1 MRIVDVI
8 RKKRDGAEL
17 TREEL
22 ALLVEGYGRNEV
34 SDYQAAAFL
43 MAVYFQSLSD
53 SELADLTDLYV
64 RSGVTVDLSELPG
77 VKVDKHSTGGVGDK
91 ASLVVAPIVAAAG
104 CRVPMISGRGL
115 AHTGG
120 TVDKLESIPG
130 FNTALSMEQFEQAL
144 RTTGCAIIAQT
155 AELAPAD
162 GKLYSLRD
170 ATGTVES
177 IPLIAAS
184 IMSKK
189 LVEGIDALLLDV
201 KTGSGAF
208 MKKQTEARRLA
219 QAMVTIG
226 RRMGKRMLALITDM
240 DQPLGNA
247 VGNAL
252 EVMEA
257 VNTLQGK
264 GPPDL
269 TELSLELAA
278 RMLALADPNRS
289 GEEARELANSLLA
302 DGSALAKF
310 RQIIEAQGGDA
321 GVIDAFERLPTASAG
336 HSITTPRSGYVTQVN
351 AEEIGMAAVL
361 LGAGRERLDS
371 AIDHAVGIV
380 VERKVG
386 EQVEAGESLCTL
398 YYNDERGLEEVVQ
411 MVEDAF
417 HIASVAPEPRPL
429 IYEVIQ

>member
-91 ASLVVAPIVAAAG
+91 TSLVVAPIVAAAG
-104 CRVPMISGRGL
+104 YRVPMISGRGL

-130 FNTALSMEQFEQAL
+130 LNTALSMEQFQQAL

-278 RMLALADPNRS
+278 RMLALADPSRS

-398 YYNDERGLEEVVQ
+398 YYNDERGLEEAVQ

>member
-91 ASLVVAPIVAAAG
+91 TSLVVAPIVAAAG
-104 CRVPMISGRGL
+104 YRVPMISGRGL

-130 FNTALSMEQFEQAL
+130 FNTALSMEQFQQAL

-278 RMLALADPNRS
+278 RMLALADPSRS

-386 EQVEAGESLCTL
+386 EQVEASCSLCTL
-398 YYNDERGLEEVVQ
+398 YYNDERGLEEAVQ

>member
-91 ASLVVAPIVAAAG
+91 TSLVVAPIVAAAG
-104 CRVPMISGRGL
+104 CLVPMISGRGL

-130 FNTALSMEQFEQAL
+130 FNTTLSIEQFEQVL

-162 GKLYSLRD
+162 GKFYSLRD

-189 LVEGIDALLLDV
+189 LVEGVDALLLDV

-219 QAMVTIG
+219 QAMVAIG
-226 RRMGKRMLALITDM
+226 RRMGKRILALITDM

-289 GEEARELANSLLA
+289 GEEARELAHSLLA

-310 RQIIEAQGGDA
+310 RQIIEAQGGDP
-321 GVIDAFERLPTASAG
+321 GVIEAFERLPTASAA

-351 AEEIGMAAVL
+351 AEDIGMAAVL

-371 AIDHAVGIV
+371 VIDHAVGIV

-386 EQVEAGESLCTL
+386 EQVQAGESLCTL
-398 YYNDERGLEEVVQ
+398 YYNDERGLEEAVQ

-417 HIASVAPEPRPL
+417 HIASAAPEPRPL

>member
-1 MRIVDVI
+1 M
-8 RKKRDGAEL
+8 
-17 TREEL
+17 
-22 ALLVEGYGRNEV
+22 VEGYAGNGV

-64 RSGVTVDLSELPG
+64 RSGAPVDLSDVPG

-91 ASLVVAPIVAAAG
+91 TSLVLAPLVAAAG
-104 CRVPMISGRGL
+104 YLVPMISGRGL

-130 FNTALSMEQFEQAL
+130 FNTNLSVEQFKQVLGAS
-144 RTTGCAIIAQT
+144 GCAIVGQT

-162 GKLYSLRD
+162 RKLYALRD
-170 ATGTVES
+170 ATATVES

-189 LVEGIDALLLDV
+189 LMGGVDALLLDV

-208 MKKQTEARRLA
+208 VKKQTEARRLA
-219 QAMVTIG
+219 QTMVAIG
-226 RRMGKRMLALITDM
+226 RRMGKRVLALITDM

-257 VNTLQGK
+257 VNTLKGQ

-269 TELSLELAA
+269 TELSVELAA
-278 RMLALADPNRS
+278 RMIPLVDPNRS
-289 GEEARELANSLLA
+289 TESARELAQSLLA

-321 GVIDAFERLPTASAG
+321 GVLEAFERLPTASAA
-336 HSITTPRSGYVTQVN
+336 HSITTPRSGYVTRVN
-351 AEEIGMAAVL
+351 AEDIGVAAML

-371 AIDHAVGIV
+371 TIDHAVGIV

-386 EQVEAGESLCTL
+386 EQVQAGEPLCTL
-398 YYNDERGLEEVVQ
+398 YYNDERGLEEAVQ

-417 HIASVAPEPRPL
+417 HIASTAPEPRPL
-429 IYEVIQ
+429 IFEIIQ

>member
-1 MRIVDVI
+1 
-8 RKKRDGAEL
+8 
-17 TREEL
+17 
-22 ALLVEGYGRNEV
+22 
-34 SDYQAAAFL
+34 
-43 MAVYFQSLSD
+43 
-53 SELADLTDLYV
+53 
-64 RSGVTVDLSELPG
+64 
-77 VKVDKHSTGGVGDK
+77 
-91 ASLVVAPIVAAAG
+91 
-104 CRVPMISGRGL
+104 
-115 AHTGG
+115 
-120 TVDKLESIPG
+120 
-130 FNTALSMEQFEQAL
+130 
-144 RTTGCAIIAQT
+144 
-155 AELAPAD
+155 
-162 GKLYSLRD
+162 
-170 ATGTVES
+170 
-177 IPLIAAS
+177 
-184 IMSKK
+184 
-189 LVEGIDALLLDV
+189 
-201 KTGSGAF
+201 
-208 MKKQTEARRLA
+208 
-219 QAMVTIG
+219 
-226 RRMGKRMLALITDM
+226 MLALITDM

-398 YYNDERGLEEVVQ
+398 YYNDERGLEEAVQ

-417 HIASVAPEPRPL
+417 YIASAPPEPRPL

>member
-91 ASLVVAPIVAAAG
+91 TSLVVAPIVAAAG
-104 CRVPMISGRGL
+104 YRVPMISGRGL

-130 FNTALSMEQFEQAL
+130 FNTALSMEQFQQAL

-278 RMLALADPNRS
+278 RMLALADPSRS

-361 LGAGRERLDS
+361 LGAGSERLDS

-398 YYNDERGLEEVVQ
+398 YYNDERGLEEAVQ

>member
-91 ASLVVAPIVAAAG
+91 TSLVVAPIVAAAG

-120 TVDKLESIPG
+120 TVDKLESILG
-130 FNTALSMEQFEQAL
+130 FNSALSMEQFEQIL

-208 MKKQTEARRLA
+208 MKKADGGPA
-219 QAMVTIG
+219 AG
-226 RRMGKRMLALITDM
+226 SGH
-240 DQPLGNA
+240 GNDW
-247 VGNAL
+247 
-252 EVMEA
+252 
-257 VNTLQGK
+257 
-264 GPPDL
+264 PPDGQ
-269 TELSLELAA
+269 T
-278 RMLALADPNRS
+278 
-289 GEEARELANSLLA
+289 
-302 DGSALAKF
+302 
-310 RQIIEAQGGDA
+310 DA
-321 GVIDAFERLPTASAG
+321 GPDYGYGPTAG
-336 HSITTPRSGYVTQVN
+336 
-351 AEEIGMAAVL
+351 
-361 LGAGRERLDS
+361 
-371 AIDHAVGIV
+371 
-380 VERKVG
+380 
-386 EQVEAGESLCTL
+386 
-398 YYNDERGLEEVVQ
+398 
-411 MVEDAF
+411 
-417 HIASVAPEPRPL
+417 
-429 IYEVIQ
+429 

>member
-91 ASLVVAPIVAAAG
+91 TSLVVAPIVAAAG

-130 FNTALSMEQFEQAL
+130 FNTALSMEQFEQVL

-208 MKKQTEARRLA
+208 MKRQTEARRLA

-226 RRMGKRMLALITDM
+226 RRMGKRMLPLITDM

-257 VNTLQGK
+257 INTLQGK

-289 GEEARELANSLLA
+289 GEEAREMANSLLA

-321 GVIDAFERLPTASAG
+321 GVIEAFDRLPTAAAG

-351 AEEIGMAAVL
+351 AEDIGMAAVL

-371 AIDHAVGIV
+371 KIDHAVGIV

-398 YYNDERGLEEVVQ
+398 YYNDERGLEEAVQ

-417 HIASVAPEPRPL
+417 HIASAPPEPRSL

>member
-8 RKKRDGAEL
+8 RKKREGAEL
-17 TREEL
+17 PREEL
-22 ALLVEGYGRNEV
+22 ALLVEGYAHSEV

-53 SELADLTDLYV
+53 SELANLTDLYV
-64 RSGVTVDLSELPG
+64 RSGETVDLSDLPG
-77 VKVDKHSTGGVGDK
+77 AKVDKHSTGGVGDK
-91 ASLVVAPIVAAAG
+91 TSLVVAPIVAAAG
-104 CRVPMISGRGL
+104 CVVPMTSGRGL

-130 FNTALSMEQFEQAL
+130 FNTNLSIEQFKQVL
-144 RTTGCAIIAQT
+144 GTTGCAIISPT

-162 GKLYSLRD
+162 GKLYALRG
-170 ATGTVES
+170 ATATVES
-177 IPLIAAS
+177 VPLIAAS

-189 LVEGIDALLLDV
+189 LAEGVDALLLDV

-219 QAMVTIG
+219 QTMVTIG
-226 RRMGKRMLALITDM
+226 RRMGKRVLALITDM

-257 VNTLQGK
+257 VNTLKGS

-278 RMLALADPNRS
+278 RLLTLADPSRS
-289 GEEARELANSLLA
+289 SESSRELAHSLLA
-302 DGSALAKF
+302 NSSALAKF
-310 RQIIEAQGGDA
+310 QQIIEAQGGDS
-321 GVIDAFERLPTASAG
+321 GVIEAFERLPTASAA
-336 HSITTPRSGYVTQVN
+336 HSITTPRSGYVTRVD
-351 AEEIGMAAVL
+351 AEEIGTAAML
-361 LGAGRERLDS
+361 LGAGREQLDS
-371 AIDHAVGIV
+371 TIDHAVGIV

-398 YYNDERGLEEVVQ
+398 YYNNDRGLEEAVQ

>member
-91 ASLVVAPIVAAAG
+91 TSLVVAPIVAAAG

-278 RMLALADPNRS
+278 RMLALADPSRS

-398 YYNDERGLEEVVQ
+398 YYNDERGLEEAVQ

-417 HIASVAPEPRPL
+417 HIASAPPEPRPL

>member
-398 YYNDERGLEEVVQ
+398 YYNDERGLEEAVQ